1 MTYPASEVVWYE
13 QVSERHWSLAS
24 TLNIDGTEY
33 NSEDTRRIVNE
44 LVATSSL
51 HEIIEDT
58 MVYLYRSLLELY
70 TVPQIDTTNIQCFAI
85 GKVFVNTCIR
95 WGLDENQQSV
105 LLGLGAQDSWSRLII
120 LGRTEN
126 LPRDVED
133 RAGIV
138 VGIGMGLDALYKS
151 QTKAEHSWLR
161 LPRAKFNNKSALEFM
176 LEGSFLNLLVVSE
189 MVKRERGI

>member
-1 MTYPASEVVWYE
+1 
-13 QVSERHWSLAS
+13 
-24 TLNIDGTEY
+24 
-33 NSEDTRRIVNE
+33 
-44 LVATSSL
+44 
-51 HEIIEDT
+51 
-58 MVYLYRSLLELY
+58 MVYLYRRLLELY

-105 LLGLGAQDSWSRLII
+105 LLGLGAQDSWSHPII
-120 LGRTEN
+120 SRRNEN

-138 VGIGMGLDALYKS
+138 VGIGMGLDSLYKS
-151 QTKAEHSWLR
+151 QPKAERSWLR

-176 LEGSFLNLLVVSE
+176 LEGSYLNLLVVSE
-189 MVKRERGI
+189 MVKRERGV